1 MLDHLG
7 RDFLRAIRHAL
18 GRVLQGWLI
27 GLLAGALF
35 AEAAGFFVEGDW
47 PRRPFVHVAAIALAV
62 TLSYAIAVTVAMVEG
77 VRGMMA
83 AATQLDD
90 VAKVAANAGL
100 GVIDAAVD
108 AVDGPNRHGIR

>member
-18 GRVLQGWLI
+18 GRVLRGWLI
-27 GLLAGALF
+27 GLLAGVLL
-35 AEAAGFFVEGDW
+35 AEVAGFFVEGDW
-47 PRRPFVHVAAIALAV
+47 PSRPFVHVSAIALAV
-62 TLSYAIAVTVAMVEG
+62 TLSYAVAVTVAMFEG

-108 AVDGPNRHGIR
+108 AVDGPDRHGIR

>member
-7 RDFLRAIRHAL
+7 RDFLRAIRHAI
-18 GRVLQGWLI
+18 GRVLRGWLI
-27 GLLAGALF
+27 GLLVGALL
-35 AEAAGFFVEGDW
+35 AEIAGFFVEGDW
-47 PRRPFVHVAAIALAV
+47 PSRPFVHAAAIALAL
-62 TLSYAIAVTVAMVEG
+62 TLGYAVAVTVAMVEG

-90 VAKVAANAGL
+90 VAKVAATAGL

-108 AVDGPNRHGIR
+108 AVDGPDRHGIR